1 MTATVLCVAVASLVA
16 VSTLSAQESTP
27 ATSNATQTQA
37 RGTADSVVASRITAD
52 TIGFGGR
59 TVAPGDTVRGTVVVA
74 AGNLRVRGT
83 VLGNAIAIAGDVVVD
98 SGGTVSGDAIAVF
111 GTVTALGGMVGGE
124 RRSVAGTF
132 GSRLG
137 LPREKPAPAPRST
150 VDALKLSLGWLVILL
165 LIGFGVQ
172 AFAGNYLAGA
182 SDVLEQSF
190 WRSFLV
196 GIAGE
201 LAIIPALV
209 LLIVALTVTVVG
221 ILLIPFA
228 IVAFVLAVAGLVTL
242 GFLATARLTGG
253 GIRAG
258 RARDL
263 SATGSTLRGLVMG
276 ITVYLGMWVVA
287 AAFQWSPIASGV
299 LRALALAITF
309 VAATAGLGAA
319 ILSKGG
325 TRRDVVKV
333 QPVAD
338 EMAVWQTPTPVTG
351 VVAARRPTPAGAP
364 RQRV

>member
-1 MTATVLCVAVASLVA
+1 MPATVFGVAVASLVA
-16 VSTLSAQESTP
+16 VCALSAQGSTP
-27 ATSNATQTQA
+27 AAANAGQAQA
-37 RGTADSVVASRITAD
+37 RAATDSTVAPNVTVD

-59 TVAPGDTVRGTVVVA
+59 TIAPGDTIRGTVVVA
-74 AGNLRVRGT
+74 AGDLRVRGT
-83 VLGNAIAIAGDVVVD
+83 IFGNAIAIAGDVVVD
-98 SGGTVSGDAIAVF
+98 SGGSVAGDAIAIF
-111 GTVTALGGMVGGE
+111 GSVMTDGGVVGGE
-124 RRSVAGTF
+124 RRSIAGSF

-137 LPREKPAPAPRST
+137 LQREKPAPAPRST
-150 VDALKLSLGWLVILL
+150 IDALKLSLGWLVILL

-201 LAIIPALV
+201 LAILPALI
-209 LLIVALTVTVVG
+209 LLLVALTVTVVG

-242 GFLATARLTGG
+242 GFLAMARLTGG
-253 GIRAG
+253 GVRSG

-263 SATGSTLRGLVMG
+263 SETGSTLRGLVMG
-276 ITVYLGMWVVA
+276 ITFYLGMWVVA
-287 AAFQWSPIASGV
+287 AAFQWSPVTSGI
-299 LRALALAITF
+299 LRALALAITY
-309 VAATAGLGAA
+309 VAATAGFGAA

-325 TRRDVVKV
+325 THRDIAKA

-351 VVAARRPTPAGAP
+351 VVAARRPTPAGTNK
-364 RQRV
+364 

>member
-1 MTATVLCVAVASLVA
+1 MPATVFGVAVASLVA
-16 VSTLSAQESTP
+16 VCVLSAQGSTP
-27 ATSNATQTQA
+27 AAANAGQAQT
-37 RGTADSVVASRITAD
+37 REVTDSTAAKVTVD

-59 TVAPGDTVRGTVVVA
+59 TIARGDTVHGTVVVA
-74 AGNLRVRGT
+74 AGDLRVRGSI
-83 VLGNAIAIAGDVVVD
+83 VGNAIAIAGDVVVD
-98 SGGTVSGDAIAVF
+98 SGGNVSGDAIAVF
-111 GTVTALGGMVGGE
+111 GSVTTDGGVVGGE
-124 RRSVAGTF
+124 RRSIAGSF

-137 LPREKPAPAPRST
+137 LEREKAAPAPRGT
-150 VDALKLSLGWLVILL
+150 IEALKLSLGWLVILL

-201 LAIIPALV
+201 LAIVPALV
-209 LLIVALTVTVVG
+209 LLLVALAVTVVG

-228 IVAFVLAVAGLVTL
+228 IVAFVIAVAGLVTL

-253 GIRAG
+253 GIRSG
-258 RARDL
+258 RARAL
-263 SATGSTLRGLVMG
+263 SETGSTLRGLVMG
-276 ITVYLGMWVVA
+276 ITLYLGMWVVA
-287 AAFQWSPIASGV
+287 AAFQWSPIASGI
-299 LRALALAITF
+299 LRTLALAITY
-309 VAATAGLGAA
+309 VAATAGFGAA

-325 TRRDVVKV
+325 TRRDVAKV

-338 EMAVWQTPTPVTG
+338 EMAVWQTPTPVSG

-364 RQRV
+364 PRR

>member
-1 MTATVLCVAVASLVA
+1 MPATVFGVAVASLVA
-16 VSTLSAQESTP
+16 VCALSAQESTP
-27 ATSNATQTQA
+27 AAANAGQAQARSTMDSTSNV
-37 RGTADSVVASRITAD
+37 RAD

-59 TVAPGDTVRGTVVVA
+59 TIAPGDTVRGTVVVA
-74 AGNLRVRGT
+74 AGDLRVRGT
-83 VLGNAIAIAGDVVVD
+83 ILGNAIAIAGDVVVD
-98 SGGTVSGDAIAVF
+98 SGGSVVGDAIAVF
-111 GTVTALGGMVGGE
+111 GSVTTDGGVVGGE
-124 RRSVAGTF
+124 RRSIAGSF

-137 LPREKPAPAPRST
+137 LQREKPAPASRST
-150 VDALKLSLGWLVILL
+150 IDALKLSLGWLVILL

-201 LAIIPALV
+201 LAVLPALV
-209 LLIVALTVTVVG
+209 LLLVALTVTVVG

-242 GFLATARLTGG
+242 GFLAMARLTGG
-253 GIRAG
+253 GVRSG

-276 ITVYLGMWVVA
+276 ITLYLGMWVVA
-287 AAFQWSPIASGV
+287 AGFQWSPIASGI
-299 LRALALAITF
+299 LRTLALAITY
-309 VAATAGLGAA
+309 VAATAGFGAA

-325 TRRDVVKV
+325 TRRDIAKV

-338 EMAVWQTPTPVTG
+338 EMAVWQTPTPVSG

-364 RQRV
+364 PRR